1 MHQNNGM
8 KNLNRVM
15 RIVWAAMALCWF
27 VQAYATRFTQEAA
40 DGISYMEIA
49 RQIAGNNWHALLN
62 TYWSPGYPLLLAL
75 GVKLF
80 SPAPA
85 RELLM
90 MRVIGWLSL
99 LATLAAFEYFLR
111 TFLRLRDNFLAVD
124 ATAGPPLIGDTQ
136 FRVLAYGLFFWCTTV
151 LVPSSNEHPDILVFA
166 VYLLASAIAMDLLT
180 FRRGIARYAL
190 LGAVLALGFVVKAI
204 LFPLGFVFLFALA
217 CYRTQWNWKLVLG
230 FAVFVIGVIPL
241 IAGLSMRTHRF
252 TIGDVGP
259 VARAQTMGLYDFANL
274 SPGTPVAAAPHIQIF
289 TDPIWQGSYPP
300 WTEPSIRFTGHV
312 PYIPLKMQLNKTHI
326 VLRFYF
332 DMFVGSLGALTC
344 CFVVLALIQ
353 RNLTA
358 LIAGFLRQTVVWMPA
373 IAGLGAYATLRI
385 EGRFLPAFVMGVFVA
400 LGGALVWNGPPPPP
414 DKSGEQHPSAQT
426 VTKYLVYAAAAILAL
441 QGIAEVG
448 HTASSAA
455 RNYPDATAAA
465 ALTAFGVMPGDG
477 VGFLGNGLEDH
488 LWAHVAGVEIV
499 GEIPKDDVSAFWA
512 ATPQQKREAL
522 AQLEAAHA
530 KALITTNVP
539 PPALAE
545 GWKQL
550 AGTQYYILPL
560 PQ

>member
-1 MHQNNGM
+1 
-8 KNLNRVM
+8 M
-15 RIVWAAMALCWF
+15 RIVWAAIALCWL

-49 RQIAGNNWHALLN
+49 RQVAAGNWHALLN

-80 SPAPA
+80 NPAPA

-111 TFLRLRDNFLAVD
+111 AFLRLRDNFLAVD
-124 ATAGPPLIGDTQ
+124 TTAGPPLIGDSQ

-166 VYLLASAIAMDLLT
+166 IYLLASAIAMDLLT
-180 FRRGIARYAL
+180 FRRGFARYAL

-204 LFPLGFVFLFALA
+204 LFPLGFVFFFGLA
-217 CYRTQWNWKLVLG
+217 CYRTQWNWKFLLG
-230 FAVFVIGVIPL
+230 FAIFVLGCVPL

-274 SPGTPVAAAPHIQIF
+274 SPGRPVAAAPHIQIF

-312 PYIPLKMQLNKTHI
+312 PHIPLKMQLNKTHI

-332 DMFVGSLGALTC
+332 DMLVGSLGALTC
-344 CFVVLALIQ
+344 CFIVLALIQ

-373 IAGLGAYATLRI
+373 IAGLAAYATLRI
-385 EGRFLPAFVMGVFVA
+385 EGRFLPAFVMGFFAA
-400 LGGALVWNGPPPPP
+400 LCGALVWIGPPPPP
-414 DKSGEQHPSAQT
+414 DKSGEQHASAQT
-426 VTKYLVYAAAAILAL
+426 VAKYLVYAAATVLAL
-441 QGIAEVG
+441 QGVAEVG
-448 HTASSAA
+448 HTSSSAA
-455 RNYPDATAAA
+455 HTYPDAAAAA
-465 ALTAFGVMPGDG
+465 ALPSFGVMPGDK
-477 VGFLGNGLEDH
+477 VSFLGNGLEDH

-499 GEIPKDDVSAFWA
+499 GEVPKGDVATFWA
-512 ATPQQKREAL
+512 ATPQDKQEAL
-522 AQLEAAHA
+522 AQLEATRS
-530 KALITTNVP
+530 KALVTTNVP
-539 PPALAE
+539 SPALAD

-550 AGTQYYILPL
+550 AGTQYYILQFPAASNSTTR
-560 PQ
+560 